1 MSPQCLFETSFR
13 GYCDQ
18 KLFESRLGDCVTETD
33 YVMDRIRQTDADE
46 LIVKSLARLDVI
58 ALGISLGTLFA
69 LAIFL
74 ATNLLVLKGGDEIGP
89 NLALL
94 GQYFIGY
101 DVTFGG
107 SFIGSVYGLISG
119 ATLGF
124 LIAFL
129 RNAVVSVY
137 LRLIKLKGSMSAIN
151 DYIDNP

>member
-1 MSPQCLFETSFR
+1 MN
-13 GYCDQ
+13 
-18 KLFESRLGDCVTETD
+18 
-33 YVMDRIRQTDADE
+33 RIPHTDADE

-69 LAIFL
+69 VAIFL
-74 ATNLLVLKGGDEIGP
+74 ATIILVFKGGNEVGP

-94 GQYFIGY
+94 SQYFIGY

-107 SFIGSVYGLISG
+107 SLIGSVYGFMSG
-119 ATLGF
+119 MILGF
-124 LIAFL
+124 LIAVL
-129 RNAVVSVY
+129 RNTVINVY